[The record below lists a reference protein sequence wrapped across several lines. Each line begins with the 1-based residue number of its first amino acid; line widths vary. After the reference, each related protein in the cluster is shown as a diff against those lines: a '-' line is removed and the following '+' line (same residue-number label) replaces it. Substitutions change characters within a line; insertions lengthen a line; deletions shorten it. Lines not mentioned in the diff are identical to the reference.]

1 MSSHQKAR
9 FGSNDFPGRDEN
21 AYSGIIVKVFGMRKE
36 DSKITER
43 RKQ

>member
-9 FGSNDFPGRDEN
+9 FGSNDFPGQHEK
-21 AYSGIIVKVFGMRKE
+21 AYSGISVKVFGMRNE